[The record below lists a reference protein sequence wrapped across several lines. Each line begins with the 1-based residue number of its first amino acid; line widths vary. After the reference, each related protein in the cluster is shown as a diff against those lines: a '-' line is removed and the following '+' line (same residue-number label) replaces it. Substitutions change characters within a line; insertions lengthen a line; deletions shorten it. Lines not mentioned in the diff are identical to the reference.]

1 MEEAVGL
8 VWSEWAAVLGGL
20 VTPPISRGVKVL
32 SELITVPPPFKA
44 CWRSRVPICVRK
56 IK

>member
-32 SELITVPPPFKA
+32 SELISSPTAQSLLALPGSYL
-44 CWRSRVPICVRK
+44 RT
-56 IK
+56 